1 METKM
6 RTHICPLFGTV
17 CDFSNRPITSADI
30 CDLVYKC
37 RRDYT
42 RCERYVKH
50 MAAHAAST
58 PSAKQ
63 QLAKAS

>member
-1 METKM
+1 MGTRM
-6 RTHICPLFGTV
+6 TTHLCPLFGTV

-42 RCERYVKH
+42 HCERYVRH
-50 MAAHAAST
+50 MAARAARA
-58 PSAKQ
+58 PAAKH